1 VDLDDALRLDVG
13 DRVPGSAFHEAKR
26 TLNLTPERIAGADLP
41 GWVEARIQEAI
52 GKTVATAGE
61 ARR

>member
-1 VDLDDALRLDVG
+1 VELPEVLRLDLA
-13 DRVPGSAFHEAKR
+13 DRVPGASFHEAKR

-41 GWVEARIQEAI
+41 GWVEGRLERALGDVVSVGE
-52 GKTVATAGE
+52 E

>member
-1 VDLDDALRLDVG
+1 VDLDDTLRLG
-13 DRVPGSAFHEAKR
+13 IAERVPGSAFHEAKR

-41 GWVEARIQEAI
+41 GWVEARIREAV
-52 GKTVATAGE
+52 GEPVAVAGE